1 MKIFIAPIGKT
12 TEHVKTWLA
21 EESGVQILWLIH
33 SKKGKTDFPKIA
45 KKLVSDLKSAYP
57 RLKIKLKTIDS
68 AFGINPT
75 MDAISEIIHK
85 EKDDD
90 HASVPSEFTLNIT
103 GGTNAMAAATMISA
117 TWHGT
122 KAHYVLEQQTED
134 PDDKQCVVDLPVK
147 TLGTAKTK
155 DIQLKILK
163 IIDESE
169 YWIDNIP
176 EGISKKDRDIIKG
189 SITRKK
195 LLEKVSNLKE
205 NNNKKVRLENSTK
218 VLEETGYIES
228 IKDVAQ
234 YVYKNKY
241 GKEKILASN
250 KKDDKKDDDKK
261 KNTVKINIQKKNNTV
276 KINIQKNNNKYYVEM
291 ETQKGVEFIEW
302 PLKTRIDRKQL
313 RYLITPA
320 GKRAAREA
328 IMFD

>member
-1 MKIFIAPIGKT
+1 MKIFISPIGKT

-33 SKKGKTDFPKIA
+33 SKKDKTDFPKIA
-45 KKLVSDLKSAYP
+45 KKLKKELQSAYP

-68 AFGINPT
+68 AFVIDPT

-117 TWHGT
+117 TWYGT
-122 KAHYVLEQQTED
+122 KAHYVLEPQTDD
-134 PDDKQCVVDLPVK
+134 PNDKQYVLDLPVK
-147 TLGTAKTK
+147 TLGTARTK

-163 IIDESE
+163 EINDSE
-169 YWIDNIP
+169 YWVENTP
-176 EGISKKDRDIIKG
+176 EGISKEDRETIKG
-189 SITRKK
+189 SITRKN
-195 LLEKVSNLKE
+195 LLKQVKKFKE
-205 NNNKKVRLENSTK
+205 NKNKTVRLENSTK
-218 VLEETGYIES
+218 VLEEAGYIES

-241 GKEKILASN
+241 GKEKILALD
-250 KKDDKKDDDKK
+250 KKDDEDDDKK
-261 KNTVKINIQKKNNTV
+261 KNTFKINIQKK
-276 KINIQKNNNKYYVEM
+276 NNKYYVEM
-291 ETQKGVEFIEW
+291 ETQKGVEFVEW
-302 PLKTRIDRKQL
+302 PLKTRIDRSQL
-313 RYLITPA
+313 RYKITPA
-320 GKRAAREA
+320 GKRASREA

>member
-1 MKIFIAPIGKT
+1 MKIFISPIGKT

-33 SKKGKTDFPKIA
+33 SKKDKTDFPKIA
-45 KKLVSDLKSAYP
+45 KKLKKDLQSAYP

-68 AFGINPT
+68 AFEIDPT
-75 MDAISEIIHK
+75 MDAISEVIHK

-117 TWHGT
+117 TWYGT
-122 KAHYVLEQQTED
+122 KAHYVLEQQPED
-134 PDDKQCVVDLPVK
+134 PDDKPCVVDLPVK
-147 TLGTAKTK
+147 TLGTARTK

-163 IIDESE
+163 KINESE
-169 YWIDNIP
+169 YWIENTP

-189 SITRKK
+189 SITRKN
-195 LLEKVSNLKE
+195 LLKQVKEFKE
-205 NNNKKVRLENSTK
+205 NKNKTVRLENSTK
-218 VLEETGYIES
+218 VLEEAGYIES
-228 IKDVAQ
+228 INDVAQ

-241 GKEKILASN
+241 GKEKILASD
-250 KKDDKKDDDKK
+250 KKDDKDDDDKDDDKK
-261 KNTVKINIQKKNNTV
+261 KNTVKINIQKKNN
-276 KINIQKNNNKYYVEM
+276 KYYVEM
-291 ETQKGVEFIEW
+291 ETQKGVEFVEW

-313 RYLITPA
+313 RYKITPA
-320 GKRAAREA
+320 GKRTSREA

>member
-1 MKIFIAPIGKT
+1 MKIFISPIGKT
-12 TEHVKTWLA
+12 TDHVKTWLA

-45 KKLVSDLKSAYP
+45 KKLKKELQSAYP

-68 AFGINPT
+68 ALELDPT
-75 MDAISEIIHK
+75 MDVISEIIHK

-122 KAHYVLEQQTED
+122 KAHYVLEQQAED

-147 TLGTAKTK
+147 TLGTARTK

-163 IIDESE
+163 IIDKSDYYIE
-169 YWIDNIP
+169 NTP
-176 EGISKKDRDIIKG
+176 EGISKKDIEITKG

-195 LLEKVSNLKE
+195 LIEKVSKFKE
-205 NNNKKVRLENSTK
+205 NKNKKVRVENSTK
-218 VLEETGYIES
+218 VLEEAGYIES
-228 IKDVAQ
+228 VKDVKQ
-234 YVYKNKY
+234 YVYKDKF
-241 GKEKILASN
+241 GKEKPLGEN
-250 KKDDKKDDDKK
+250 P
-261 KNTVKINIQKKNNTV
+261 TIQKK
-276 KINIQKNNNKYYVEM
+276 NNKYYVEI
-291 ETQKGVEFIEW
+291 ETRKGVEFVEW
-302 PLKTRIDRKQL
+302 PLKTKIDGNML
-313 RYLITPA
+313 RYKITPA
-320 GKRAAREA
+320 GKRTSHEA

>member
-1 MKIFIAPIGKT
+1 MKIFISPIGKT

-33 SKKGKTDFPKIA
+33 SKKDKTDFPKIA
-45 KKLVSDLKSAYP
+45 KKLKKELQSAYP

-68 AFGINPT
+68 AFEIDPT

-117 TWHGT
+117 TWYGT
-122 KAHYVLEQQTED
+122 KAHYVLEQQAED

-169 YWIDNIP
+169 YWIENTP
-176 EGISKKDRDIIKG
+176 EGISKKDRDITKG

-195 LLEKVSNLKE
+195 LLEKVSKFKE
-205 NNNKKVRLENSTK
+205 YKNKTVRLENSTK
-218 VLEETGYIES
+218 VLEEAGYIES

-241 GKEKILASN
+241 GKEKILALD
-250 KKDDKKDDDKK
+250 KKDDEDDDKK
-261 KNTVKINIQKKNNTV
+261 KNTFKINIQKK
-276 KINIQKNNNKYYVEM
+276 NNKYYVEM
-291 ETQKGVEFIEW
+291 ETQKGVEFVEW
-302 PLKTRIDRKQL
+302 PLKTRIDRSQL
-313 RYLITPA
+313 RYKITPA
-320 GKRAAREA
+320 GKRASREA

>member
-1 MKIFIAPIGKT
+1 MKIFISPIGKT

-33 SKKGKTDFPKIA
+33 SKKDKTDFPKIA
-45 KKLVSDLKSAYP
+45 KKLKKDLQSAYP

-68 AFGINPT
+68 AFVIDPT

-117 TWHGT
+117 TWYGT
-122 KAHYVLEQQTED
+122 KAHYVLEQQAED

-147 TLGTAKTK
+147 TLGTARTK

-163 IIDESE
+163 EINDSE
-169 YWIDNIP
+169 YWVENTP
-176 EGISKKDRDIIKG
+176 EGISKEDREITKG
-189 SITRKK
+189 SITRKN
-195 LLEKVSNLKE
+195 LLKQVKKFKE
-205 NNNKKVRLENSTK
+205 NKNKTVRLENSTK
-218 VLEETGYIES
+218 VLEEAGYIES

-234 YVYKNKY
+234 YVYKNKF
-241 GKEKILASN
+241 GKEKILALD
-250 KKDDKKDDDKK
+250 KKDDEDDDKK
-261 KNTVKINIQKKNNTV
+261 KNTFKINIQKK
-276 KINIQKNNNKYYVEM
+276 NNKYYVEM
-291 ETQKGVEFIEW
+291 ETQKGVEFVEW
-302 PLKTRIDRKQL
+302 PLKTRIDRSQL
-313 RYLITPA
+313 RYKITPA
-320 GKRAAREA
+320 GKRASREA